1 MNVLAILAAS
11 VIGATS
17 PGTLLTV
24 NASFSGSV
32 NGTRVQATGSSYS
45 VVMSPLAAKMKG
57 PLFVA
62 KYWNISRKP
71 DGTIIKK
78 MPSSL
83 ADGLWVR
90 FIKKDPNGYP
100 QMLEG
105 IQLNDGRVL
114 VNGQI
119 VDRDE

>member
-1 MNVLAILAAS
+1 MNVLAIL
-11 VIGATS
+11 VISTISATS
-17 PGTLLTV
+17 PGTLLSV
-24 NASFSGSV
+24 NASFSGNV
-32 NGTRVQATGSSYS
+32 AGTPVQATGSSCS

-57 PLFVA
+57 PIFVA

-71 DGTIIKK
+71 DGTILKK
-78 MPSSL
+78 TPNSL
-83 ADGLWVR
+83 VDGLKVR
-90 FIKKDPNGYP
+90 FIKKDAHGYP
-100 QMLEG
+100 QVLEG